1 MMKKKK
7 DDERQH
13 EKKRNKN
20 FLLILSR
27 SKTKTL
33 WQIGSFRCIFLNK
46 TKRNYEPDFAKKTES
61 S

>member
-1 MMKKKK
+1 MMKGNMK
-7 DDERQH
+7 
-13 EKKRNKN
+13 KKRNKN

-46 TKRNYEPDFAKKTES
+46 TKKRNYEPDFAKKTES